1 MVGSAQA
8 RRSGHSGAGMSDILL
23 RTGSLRFG
31 YPQNSGMFRKSG
43 LREVIKGVDLAIPR
57 GSVLGLVGES
67 GSGKT
72 TLGRLLVRLLQ
83 PTSGGI
89 AFDGIEIGDLGEA
102 ELRPL
107 RARIQMIFQDP
118 QSSLNPRLRLAVA
131 LTRPL
136 QVFGRLKGRR
146 DQRDRAAELLDLVG
160 LPPHFIDRYPH
171 ELSGGQ
177 RQRAGIA
184 RALALEPD
192 FIVAD
197 EIVSGLD
204 VSTQAHI
211 LLLLKELRA
220 RLGLT
225 MVFIS
230 HDLSLVRVLCDDVAI
245 LYHGEVVEYGPVA
258 RVFATPQHA
267 YTRQLLAA
275 IPLPD
280 VEPGWLDEAPPI
292 VVPQQQ
298 Q

>member
-1 MVGSAQA
+1 MTDV
-8 RRSGHSGAGMSDILL
+8 LL
-23 RTGSLRFG
+23 RTGGLCFA
-31 YPQNSGMFRKSG
+31 YPQRSG
-43 LREVIKGVDLAIPR
+43 LFRRRILRDVITRVDLAVPR
-57 GSVLGLVGES
+57 GSALGLVGES

-72 TLGRLLVRLLQ
+72 TLGRLLVRLLE

-89 AFDGIEIGDLGEA
+89 QFDGIEISDLDEA
-102 ELRPL
+102 DMRPL

-118 QSSLNPRLRLAVA
+118 QSSLNPRLRLGTT

-136 QVFGRLKGRR
+136 SVHGRIKGRR
-146 DQRDRAAELLDLVG
+146 QQRERAAALLDLVG
-160 LPPHFIDRYPH
+160 LPADFAERYPH

-230 HDLSLVRVLCDDVAI
+230 HDLSVVRVLCDDVAI
-245 LYHGEVVEYGPVA
+245 LQHGEVVEYGPVA
-258 RVFATPQHA
+258 RVFSAPQHP
-267 YTRQLLAA
+267 YTQQLLAA

-280 VEPGWLDEAPPI
+280 VEPGWLDEQRPTA
-292 VVPQQQ
+292 VSQTRGSAA
-298 Q
+298 

>member
-1 MVGSAQA
+1 
-8 RRSGHSGAGMSDILL
+8 MSDILL
-23 RTGSLRFG
+23 RTGSLSFAYAERAG
-31 YPQNSGMFRKSG
+31 LFRRAS
-43 LREVIKGVDLAIPR
+43 LREVVKRVDLAVPR

-72 TLGRLLVRLLQ
+72 TLGRLLVRLLR
-83 PTSGGI
+83 PASGGI
-89 AFDGIEIGDLGEA
+89 QFDGVEIGNLDEA
-102 ELRPL
+102 EMQPL

-118 QSSLNPRLRLAVA
+118 QSSLNPRLPLGVT

-136 QVFGRLKGRR
+136 QVYGRLKGRR
-146 DQRDRAAELLDLVG
+146 DRRDRAAALLDLVG
-160 LPPHFIDRYPH
+160 LPTGFVDRYPH

-184 RALALEPD
+184 RALALEPE

-211 LLLLKELRA
+211 LLLLKELRT

-225 MVFIS
+225 LVFIS
-230 HDLSLVRVLCDDVAI
+230 HDLSVVRVLCDDVAI
-245 LYHGEVVEYGPVA
+245 LQHGEVVEYGPVA
-258 RVFATPQHA
+258 RIFNSPRHA
-267 YTRQLLAA
+267 YTRQLLSA

-280 VEPGWLDEAPPI
+280 VEPGWLDDAGPI
-292 VVPQQQ
+292 VPSHQQGSAA
-298 Q
+298 

>member
-1 MVGSAQA
+1 
-8 RRSGHSGAGMSDILL
+8 MSDILL
-23 RTGSLRFG
+23 RTAGLSFAYPEPATALFRRPALRDIVK
-31 YPQNSGMFRKSG
+31 Q
-43 LREVIKGVDLAIPR
+43 VDLAVPR

-72 TLGRLLVRLLQ
+72 TLGRLLVRLLR

-89 AFDGIEIGDLGEA
+89 QFDGVEIGHLGEA

-107 RARIQMIFQDP
+107 RSRIQMIFQDP
-118 QSSLNPRLRLAVA
+118 QSSLNPRLKLAVA

-136 QVFGRLKGRR
+136 EVFGRLKGKR
-146 DQRDRAAELLDLVG
+146 DQRDRAAALLDLVG
-160 LPPHFIDRYPH
+160 LPTYFIDRYPH

-211 LLLLKELRA
+211 LLLIRELRT

-225 MVFIS
+225 LVFIS
-230 HDLSLVRVLCDDVAI
+230 HDLSVIRVLCDDVAI
-245 LYHGEVVEYGPVA
+245 LQHGAVVETGPVA
-258 RVFATPQHA
+258 RIFERPQHA
-267 YTRQLLAA
+267 YTRDLLSA

-280 VEPGWLDEAPPI
+280 VEPGWLTDQQQVP
-292 VVPQQQ
+292 VPQQQ
-298 Q
+298 GSAA

>member
-1 MVGSAQA
+1 MT
-8 RRSGHSGAGMSDILL
+8 DILV
-23 RTGSLRFG
+23 RTGSLTFA
-31 YPQNSGMFRKSG
+31 YPERPSAFFQRPT
-43 LREVIKGVDLAIPR
+43 LREVVKRVDLAVPR

-72 TLGRLLVRLLQ
+72 TLGRLLVRLLR

-89 AFDGIEIGDLGEA
+89 QFDGVEIGNLSDA

-118 QSSLNPRLRLAVA
+118 QSSLNPRLRLAVT

-146 DQRDRAAELLDLVG
+146 DRRDRAAALLDLVG
-160 LPPHFIDRYPH
+160 LPPHFVDRYPH

-211 LLLLKELRA
+211 LLLIRELRK

-225 MVFIS
+225 LVFIS
-230 HDLSLVRVLCDDVAI
+230 HDLSVIRVLCDEVAI
-245 LYHGEVVEYGPVA
+245 LQHGEIVESGPVA
-258 RVFATPQHA
+258 RIFERPQHA
-267 YTRQLLAA
+267 YTRDLLSA

-280 VEPGWLDEAPPI
+280 VEPGWLNDRPEVSIPH
-292 VVPQQQ
+292 QQGSAA
-298 Q
+298 

>member
-1 MVGSAQA
+1 MN
-8 RRSGHSGAGMSDILL
+8 DILL
-23 RTGSLRFG
+23 RTGNLSFG
-31 YPQNSGMFRKSG
+31 YPERTGLLRKPH
-43 LREVIKGVDLAIPR
+43 LRQVIRAIDLAVPR

-72 TLGRLLVRLLQ
+72 TLGRLLVRLLT

-89 AFDGIEIGDLGEA
+89 QFDGVEIGGLDEA
-102 ELRPL
+102 ALHPL

-118 QSSLNPRLRLAVA
+118 QSSLNPRLRLGTT

-136 QVFGRLKGRR
+136 EVHGRLRGRQDR
-146 DQRDRAAELLDLVG
+146 RERAAALLELVG
-160 LPPHFIDRYPH
+160 LPTEFADRYPH

-230 HDLSLVRVLCDDVAI
+230 HDLSVVRVLCDDVAI
-245 LYHGEVVEYGPVA
+245 LHHGEVVEYGPVA
-258 RVFATPQHA
+258 NVFGAPQHA
-267 YTRQLLAA
+267 YTQRLLTA

-280 VEPGWLDEAPPI
+280 VEPGWLDESLP
-292 VVPQQQ
+292 VVTPQQQ
-298 Q
+298 GSAA

>member
-1 MVGSAQA
+1 MLTP
-8 RRSGHSGAGMSDILL
+8 HDTTDIAVEAHGLVK
-23 RTGSLRFG
+23 RFG
-31 YPQNSGMFRKSG
+31 DTTA
-43 LREVIKGVDLAIPR
+43 LDGVDLAVPR

-72 TLGRLLVRLLQ
+72 TLGRLLVRLLK

-89 AFDGIEIGDLGEA
+89 QFDGVEIGRLDET

-118 QSSLNPRLRLAVA
+118 QSSLNPRLRLGTT

-136 QVFGRLKGRR
+136 GVHGRLKGKG
-146 DQRDRAAELLDLVG
+146 DQRERAAALLNLVG
-160 LPPHFIDRYPH
+160 LPAEFADRYPH

-184 RALALEPD
+184 RALALDPD

-211 LLLLKELRA
+211 LLLLKDLRA

-230 HDLSLVRVLCDDVAI
+230 HDLSVVRVLCDDVAI
-245 LYHGEVVEYGPVA
+245 LHHGEVVEYGPVA
-258 RVFATPQHA
+258 KVFGAPQHA

-280 VEPGWLDEAPPI
+280 VEPGWLDHSPP
-292 VVPQQQ
+292 VATPQQQ
-298 Q
+298 GSAA

>member
-1 MVGSAQA
+1 
-8 RRSGHSGAGMSDILL
+8 MSDVLL
-23 RTGSLRFG
+23 RTGSLSFA
-31 YPQNSGMFRKSG
+31 YPQRTGLFRRPV
-43 LREVIKGVDLAIPR
+43 LREVIRGVDLAVPR

-72 TLGRLLVRLLQ
+72 TLGRLLVRLLE

-89 AFDGIEIGDLGEA
+89 QFDGVELGHLSEA
-102 ELRPL
+102 EMRPL

-118 QSSLNPRLRLAVA
+118 QSSLNPRLRLGVT

-136 QVFGRLKGRR
+136 QVYGRLTGRR
-146 DQRDRAAELLDLVG
+146 DRRDRAAALLDLVG
-160 LPPHFIDRYPH
+160 LPGAFVDRYPH

-225 MVFIS
+225 LVFIS
-230 HDLSLVRVLCDDVAI
+230 HDLSVVRVLCDDVAI
-245 LYHGEVVEYGPVA
+245 LHHGEVVEYGPVA
-258 RVFATPQHA
+258 RIFSSPQHA
-267 YTRQLLAA
+267 YTRQLLTA

-280 VEPGWLDEAPPI
+280 VEPGWLDESNPFVAH
-292 VVPQQQ
+292 QQGSAA
-298 Q
+298 

>member
-1 MVGSAQA
+1 MT
-8 RRSGHSGAGMSDILL
+8 DILL
-23 RTGSLRFG
+23 RTGSLSFA
-31 YPQNSGMFRKSG
+31 YPERAGLFRRASM
-43 LREVIKGVDLAIPR
+43 REVVKRVDLAVPR
-57 GSVLGLVGES
+57 GTVLGLVGES

-72 TLGRLLVRLLQ
+72 TLGRLLVRLLK

-89 AFDGIEIGDLGEA
+89 QFDGIEIGGLGEA
-102 ELRPL
+102 EMRPL

-118 QSSLNPRLRLAVA
+118 QSSLNPRLRLGTT

-136 QVFGRLKGRR
+136 QVYGRLKGRR
-146 DQRDRAAELLDLVG
+146 DRRDCAAALLDLVG
-160 LPPHFIDRYPH
+160 LPADFVDRYPH

-211 LLLLKELRA
+211 LLLLKDLQK

-230 HDLSLVRVLCDDVAI
+230 HDLSVIRVLCNDVAI
-245 LYHGEVVEYGPVA
+245 LQHGEVVETGPVA
-258 RVFATPQHA
+258 RIFASPQHP
-267 YTRQLLAA
+267 YSRELLAA

-280 VEPGWLDEAPPI
+280 VEPGWLDEPSANAIPH
-292 VVPQQQ
+292 QQGSAA
-298 Q
+298 

>member
-1 MVGSAQA
+1 MTDV
-8 RRSGHSGAGMSDILL
+8 LL
-23 RTGSLRFG
+23 RTGALCFA
-31 YPQNSGMFRKSG
+31 YPQRSG
-43 LREVIKGVDLAIPR
+43 LLRCRILRDVIKRVDLAVPR

-72 TLGRLLVRLLQ
+72 TLGRLLVRLLE

-89 AFDGIEIGDLGEA
+89 QFDGIEIGDLDEA
-102 ELRPL
+102 DMRPL

-118 QSSLNPRLRLAVA
+118 QSSLNPRLRLGTT

-136 QVFGRLKGRR
+136 SAHGRIKGRR
-146 DQRDRAAELLDLVG
+146 QQRERAAALLDLVG
-160 LPPHFIDRYPH
+160 LPADFADRYPH

-230 HDLSLVRVLCDDVAI
+230 HDLSVVRVLCDDVAI
-245 LYHGEVVEYGPVA
+245 LQHGEVVEYGPVA
-258 RVFATPQHA
+258 RVFSAPQHP
-267 YTRQLLAA
+267 YTQQLLAA

-280 VEPGWLDEAPPI
+280 VEPGWLDEQPT
-292 VVPQQQ
+292 VVSQQQ
-298 Q
+298 GSAA

>member
-1 MVGSAQA
+1 MTD
-8 RRSGHSGAGMSDILL
+8 MLL
-23 RTGSLRFG
+23 RTGRLSFAYPERSSSLFKRAA
-31 YPQNSGMFRKSG
+31 M
-43 LREVIKGVDLAIPR
+43 REVVKRVDLAVPR

-89 AFDGIEIGDLGEA
+89 QFDGVEIGNLTEA

-107 RARIQMIFQDP
+107 RKRIQMIFQDP
-118 QSSLNPRLRLAVA
+118 QSSLNPRLRLGVT

-136 QVFGRLKGRR
+136 QIYGRLQGRQ
-146 DQRDRAAELLDLVG
+146 DQRDRAAALLDLVG
-160 LPPHFIDRYPH
+160 LPTGLMDRYPH

-211 LLLLKELRA
+211 LLLLRELRA

-230 HDLSLVRVLCDDVAI
+230 HDLSVVRVLCDDVAI
-245 LYHGEVVEYGPVA
+245 LQHGEIVEYGPVA
-258 RVFATPQHA
+258 RIFNSPQHP
-267 YTRQLLAA
+267 YTRQLLSA

-280 VEPGWLDEAPPI
+280 VEPGWLDDSSPFFLSHQRGSAA
-292 VVPQQQ
+292 
-298 Q
+298 

>member
-1 MVGSAQA
+1 MT
-8 RRSGHSGAGMSDILL
+8 DILL
-23 RTGSLRFG
+23 RTVHLSFA
-31 YPQNSGMFRKSG
+31 YPERSTSIFKQPAM
-43 LREVIKGVDLAIPR
+43 REVVKRVDLAVPR

-89 AFDGIEIGDLGEA
+89 QFDGAENSRLGEA

-118 QSSLNPRLRLAVA
+118 QSSLNPRLRLGVT

-136 QVFGRLKGRR
+136 QVRGRLKGRQDR
-146 DQRDRAAELLDLVG
+146 RDRAAALLDLVG
-160 LPPHFIDRYPH
+160 LPIGLIDRYPH

-211 LLLLKELRA
+211 LLLLKELRT

-225 MVFIS
+225 VVFIS
-230 HDLSLVRVLCDDVAI
+230 HDLSVVRALCDDVAI
-245 LYHGEVVEYGPVA
+245 LQHGEIVEFGPVA
-258 RVFATPQHA
+258 RIFNVPQHA
-267 YTRQLLAA
+267 YTRQLLSA

-280 VEPGWLDEAPPI
+280 VQPGWLDDSSPFSLSHQRGSAA
-292 VVPQQQ
+292 
-298 Q
+298 

>member
-1 MVGSAQA
+1 MTE
-8 RRSGHSGAGMSDILL
+8 ILL
-23 RTGSLRFG
+23 RTGDLSFA
-31 YPQNSGMFRKSG
+31 YPERTGLFRSPAM
-43 LREVIKGVDLAIPR
+43 RAVIRGVELAVPR

-72 TLGRLLVRLLQ
+72 TLGRLLVRLLE

-89 AFDGIEIGDLGEA
+89 QFDGIEISHLSEA

-118 QSSLNPRLRLAVA
+118 QSSLNPRLRLAA
-131 LTRPL
+131 TLTRPL
-136 QVFGRLKGRR
+136 LLHGRMKTRR
-146 DQRDRAAELLDLVG
+146 EQRDRAAGLLDLVD
-160 LPPHFIDRYPH
+160 LPPAFVDRYPH

-184 RALALEPD
+184 RALALQPD

-211 LLLLKELRA
+211 LTLLKDLRA

-230 HDLSLVRVLCDDVAI
+230 HDLSVVRVLCDDVAI
-245 LYHGEVVEYGPVA
+245 LNRGEVVEYGPVA
-258 RVFATPQHA
+258 RIYSSPQHA

-280 VEPGWLDEAPPI
+280 VEPGWLEESSPI
-292 VVPQQQ
+292 VSPQQQ
-298 Q
+298 GSAA

>member
-1 MVGSAQA
+1 MTE
-8 RRSGHSGAGMSDILL
+8 ILL
-23 RTGSLRFG
+23 RTGNLSFA
-31 YPQNSGMFRKSG
+31 YPERTGLFRRALS
-43 LREVIKGVDLAIPR
+43 REIVKRVDLAVPR

-72 TLGRLLVRLLQ
+72 TLGRLLVRLLK

-89 AFDGIEIGDLGEA
+89 QFDGVEIGGISEA
-102 ELRPL
+102 EMRPL

-118 QSSLNPRLRLAVA
+118 QSSLNPRLRLGVT

-136 QVFGRLKGRR
+136 KVYGHIRGRR
-146 DQRDRAAELLDLVG
+146 DQRDRAAALLDLVG
-160 LPPHFIDRYPH
+160 LPTAFVDRYPH

-211 LLLLKELRA
+211 LLLLRELRT

-225 MVFIS
+225 LVFIS
-230 HDLSLVRVLCDDVAI
+230 HDLS
-245 LYHGEVVEYGPVA
+245 
-258 RVFATPQHA
+258 
-267 YTRQLLAA
+267 
-275 IPLPD
+275 
-280 VEPGWLDEAPPI
+280 
-292 VVPQQQ
+292 
-298 Q
+298 

>member
-1 MVGSAQA
+1 
-8 RRSGHSGAGMSDILL
+8 MSDILL
-23 RTGSLRFG
+23 RTSSLCFG
-31 YPQNSGMFRKSG
+31 YSQNNGLLRKPG
-43 LREVIKGVDLAIPR
+43 LRDVIKGVDLAVPR

-72 TLGRLLVRLLQ
+72 TLGRLLVRLLR

-89 AFDGIEIGDLGEA
+89 QFDGIEIGGLGDA
-102 ELRPL
+102 ALRPL

-118 QSSLNPRLRLAVA
+118 KSSLNPRLRLGTT

-136 QVFGRLKGRR
+136 KAYDRLNGSR
-146 DQRDRAAELLDLVG
+146 DQRERAAALLNLVG
-160 LPPHFIDRYPH
+160 LPAEFADRYPH

-211 LLLLKELRA
+211 LLLLKELRT

-225 MVFIS
+225 MVFIG

-245 LYHGEVVEYGPVA
+245 LYRGEVVEYGRVA
-258 RVFATPQHA
+258 RVFDAPQHS

-280 VEPGWLDEAPPI
+280 VEPGWLDNSLPVI
-292 VVPQQQ
+292 TPQQQ
-298 Q
+298 GSAA

>member
-1 MVGSAQA
+1 
-8 RRSGHSGAGMSDILL
+8 MSDILL
-23 RTGSLRFG
+23 RTGSLSFG
-31 YPQNSGMFRKSG
+31 YPERTGLFRRPA
-43 LREVIKGVDLAIPR
+43 LREVLRRIDLAVPR

-72 TLGRLLVRLLQ
+72 TLGRLLVRLLE

-89 AFDGIEIGDLGEA
+89 QFDGVEIGHLDEA
-102 ELRPL
+102 EMRPL

-118 QSSLNPRLRLAVA
+118 QSSLNPRLRLGIT

-136 QVFGRLKGRR
+136 QVHGRLSGRR
-146 DQRDRAAELLDLVG
+146 DRRDRAAALLDLVG
-160 LPPHFIDRYPH
+160 LPTAFVDRYPH

-184 RALALEPD
+184 RALALQPD

-211 LLLLKELRA
+211 LLLLKDLRA

-225 MVFIS
+225 LVFIS
-230 HDLSLVRVLCDDVAI
+230 HDLSVVRVLCDDVAI
-245 LYHGEVVEYGPVA
+245 LQQGDLVEYGPVA
-258 RVFATPQHA
+258 RIFASPQHA
-267 YTRQLLAA
+267 YTRQLLSA

-280 VEPGWLDEAPPI
+280 DEPGWLDDSGPFVAHL
-292 VVPQQQ
+292 QGSAA
-298 Q
+298 

>member
-1 MVGSAQA
+1 MT
-8 RRSGHSGAGMSDILL
+8 DILL
-23 RTGSLRFG
+23 RTGSLSFA
-31 YPQNSGMFRKSG
+31 YPERAGLFRRKA
-43 LREVIKGVDLAIPR
+43 LRDVVKRVDLAVPR

-72 TLGRLLVRLLQ
+72 TLGRLLVRLLR

-89 AFDGIEIGDLGEA
+89 QFDGIEIGGLA
-102 ELRPL
+102 ETEMRPL

-118 QSSLNPRLRLAVA
+118 QSSLNPRLRLGVT

-136 QVFGRLKGRR
+136 QVHGRLQRRR
-146 DQRDRAAELLDLVG
+146 DRRDRAASLLDLVG
-160 LPPHFIDRYPH
+160 LPTGLIDRYPH

-211 LLLLKELRA
+211 LLLVRELRA
-220 RLGLT
+220 SLGLT

-230 HDLSLVRVLCDDVAI
+230 HDLSVVRVLCDDVAI
-245 LYHGEVVEYGPVA
+245 LQHGEVVEYGPVA
-258 RVFATPQHA
+258 RIFSAPQHA

-280 VEPGWLDEAPPI
+280 VEPGWLDDSSPI
-292 VVPQQQ
+292 VPSLQQGSAA
-298 Q
+298 

>member
-1 MVGSAQA
+1 MTDV
-8 RRSGHSGAGMSDILL
+8 LL
-23 RTGSLRFG
+23 RTASLSFA
-31 YPQNSGMFRKSG
+31 YPQRRGLFRRRI
-43 LREVIKGVDLAIPR
+43 LHEVIKHVDLAVPR

-72 TLGRLLVRLLQ
+72 TFGRLLVRLLK

-89 AFDGIEIGDLGEA
+89 QFDGVEISDLDEA
-102 ELRPL
+102 AMRPL

-118 QSSLNPRLRLAVA
+118 QSSLNPRLRLGTT

-136 QVFGRLKGRR
+136 SVHGRLKGRQ
-146 DQRDRAAELLDLVG
+146 DQRERAAALLDLVG
-160 LPPHFIDRYPH
+160 LPADFAERYPH

-230 HDLSLVRVLCDDVAI
+230 HDLSVVRVLCDDVAI
-245 LYHGEVVEYGPVA
+245 LQHGEVVEYGPVA
-258 RVFATPQHA
+258 KVFGAPQHA
-267 YTRQLLAA
+267 YTKQLLAA

-280 VEPGWLDEAPPI
+280 IEPGWLDEPRPA
-292 VVPQQQ
+292 VVSQQQ
-298 Q
+298 GSAA

>member
-1 MVGSAQA
+1 MTE
-8 RRSGHSGAGMSDILL
+8 ILL
-23 RTGSLRFG
+23 RTGSLSFA
-31 YPQNSGMFRKSG
+31 YPERAGLFRRQVARDVVK
-43 LREVIKGVDLAIPR
+43 RVDLAVPR

-89 AFDGIEIGDLGEA
+89 QFDGIEIGNLAEA
-102 ELRPL
+102 EMRPL

-118 QSSLNPRLRLAVA
+118 QSSLNPRLRLGVT

-136 QVFGRLKGRR
+136 QVHGQLQRRR
-146 DQRDRAAELLDLVG
+146 DRRDCAAALLDLVG
-160 LPPHFIDRYPH
+160 LPTGLIDRYPH

-211 LLLLKELRA
+211 LVLLRELRA

-230 HDLSLVRVLCDDVAI
+230 HDLSVVRVLCDDVAI
-245 LYHGEVVEYGPVA
+245 LQHGEVVEYGPVA
-258 RVFATPQHA
+258 RIFSSPQHA

-280 VEPGWLDEAPPI
+280 VEPGWLDDSTPI
-292 VVPQQQ
+292 VPSLQQGSAA
-298 Q
+298 

>member
-1 MVGSAQA
+1 
-8 RRSGHSGAGMSDILL
+8 MSDILL

-31 YPQNSGMFRKSG
+31 YPQRSGLFGKPT
-43 LREVIKGVDLAIPR
+43 LREVIKGVDLVVPR

-72 TLGRLLVRLLQ
+72 TLGRVLVRLLQ

-89 AFDGIEIGDLGEA
+89 QFDGVEISGLSDA
-102 ELRPL
+102 EMRPL

-118 QSSLNPRLRLAVA
+118 QSSLNPRLRLGTT

-136 QVFGRLKGRR
+136 GAYGRLKGKR
-146 DQRDRAAELLDLVG
+146 DQRERAAALLELVG
-160 LPPHFIDRYPH
+160 LPAEFADRYPN

-245 LYHGEVVEYGPVA
+245 LYQGEVVEYGPVA
-258 RVFATPQHA
+258 RVFGSPQHA

-280 VEPGWLDEAPPI
+280 VEPGWLDDTPPL
-292 VVPQQQ
+292 PTSKQQGSAA
-298 Q
+298 

>member
-1 MVGSAQA
+1 MTDV
-8 RRSGHSGAGMSDILL
+8 LL
-23 RTGSLRFG
+23 RTEGLCFS
-31 YPQNSGMFRKSG
+31 YPQRTG
-43 LREVIKGVDLAIPR
+43 LFARPRYREVIKKVDLAVPR

-72 TLGRLLVRLLQ
+72 TLGRLLVRLLK

-89 AFDGIEIGDLGEA
+89 QFDGTEISQLDEP
-102 ELRPL
+102 EMRPL

-118 QSSLNPRLRLAVA
+118 QSSLNPRLRLGTT

-136 QVFGRLKGRR
+136 VVHGQIKGRA
-146 DQRDRAAELLDLVG
+146 DQRERAAALLNLVG
-160 LPPHFIDRYPH
+160 LPAEFADRYPH

-211 LLLLKELRA
+211 LLLLKELRTG
-220 RLGLT
+220 LGLT
-225 MVFIS
+225 MMFIS
-230 HDLSLVRVLCDDVAI
+230 HDLSVVRVVCDDVAI
-245 LYHGEVVEYGPVA
+245 LQHGDVVEYGPVA
-258 RVFATPQHA
+258 KVFGAPQHP

-280 VEPGWLDEAPPI
+280 VEPGWLDDTRPA
-292 VVPQQQ
+292 VVSQPQGSAA
-298 Q
+298 

>member
-1 MVGSAQA
+1 MTG
-8 RRSGHSGAGMSDILL
+8 ILL
-23 RTGSLRFG
+23 RTGSLSFA
-31 YPQNSGMFRKSG
+31 YPERAGLFRRKA
-43 LREVIKGVDLAIPR
+43 LRDVVKRVDLAVPR

-72 TLGRLLVRLLQ
+72 TLGRLLVRLLR

-89 AFDGIEIGDLGEA
+89 QFDGIEIGGLA
-102 ELRPL
+102 ETEMRPL

-118 QSSLNPRLRLAVA
+118 QSSLNPRLRLGVT

-136 QVFGRLKGRR
+136 QVHGRLQRRR
-146 DQRDRAAELLDLVG
+146 DRRDRAASLLDLVG
-160 LPPHFIDRYPH
+160 LPTGLIDRYPH

-211 LLLLKELRA
+211 LLLVKELRA

-230 HDLSLVRVLCDDVAI
+230 HDLSVVRVLCDDVAI
-245 LYHGEVVEYGPVA
+245 LQHGEVVEYGPVA
-258 RVFATPQHA
+258 RIFSAPQHA

-280 VEPGWLDEAPPI
+280 VEPGWLDDSSPI
-292 VVPQQQ
+292 VPSLQQGSAA
-298 Q
+298 

>member
-1 MVGSAQA
+1 MT
-8 RRSGHSGAGMSDILL
+8 DILL
-23 RTGSLRFG
+23 RTGQLSFA
-31 YPQNSGMFRKSG
+31 YPQRSSSLFKRSPM
-43 LREVIKGVDLAIPR
+43 REVVKQVNLAVPR

-72 TLGRLLVRLLQ
+72 TLGRLLVRLLR

-89 AFDGIEIGDLGEA
+89 QFDGAEIGQLGEH

-107 RARIQMIFQDP
+107 RTRIQMIFQDP
-118 QSSLNPRLRLAVA
+118 QSSLNPRLRLCVT

-136 QVFGRLKGRR
+136 QIHGRLKGRR
-146 DQRDRAAELLDLVG
+146 DQRDRAAALLDLVG
-160 LPPHFIDRYPH
+160 LPTGLVDRFPH

-211 LLLLKELRA
+211 LLLLRELRA

-230 HDLSLVRVLCDDVAI
+230 HDLSVVRVLCDDVAI
-245 LYHGEVVEYGPVA
+245 LQHGEVVEYGPVA
-258 RVFATPQHA
+258 KIFSAPQHP
-267 YTRQLLAA
+267 YTQQLLSA

-280 VEPGWLDEAPPI
+280 VEPGWLDDSSPLFFY
-292 VVPQQQ
+292 QQRGSAA
-298 Q
+298 

>member
-1 MVGSAQA
+1 
-8 RRSGHSGAGMSDILL
+8 MSDILL
-23 RTGSLRFG
+23 RTGSLSFG
-31 YPQNSGMFRKSG
+31 YPERAGLLRKPR
-43 LREVIKGVDLAIPR
+43 LREVIKSVDLTVPR

-72 TLGRLLVRLLQ
+72 TLGRLLVRLLK

-89 AFDGIEIGDLGEA
+89 QFDGIEIGQFDEA

-118 QSSLNPRLRLAVA
+118 QSSLNPRLRLGAT

-136 QVFGRLKGRR
+136 MVHGRLQGRR
-146 DQRDRAAELLDLVG
+146 EQRERAAALLDLVG
-160 LPPHFIDRYPH
+160 LPAAFADRYPH

-184 RALALEPD
+184 RALALQPD

-230 HDLSLVRVLCDDVAI
+230 HDLSVVRVLCDDVAI
-245 LYHGEVVEYGPVA
+245 LNHGEVVEYGPVA
-258 RVFATPQHA
+258 RVFGAPQHP
-267 YTRQLLAA
+267 YTQRLLAS

-280 VEPGWLDEAPPI
+280 VEPGWLDDSSP
-292 VVPQQQ
+292 VVTPQQQ
-298 Q
+298 GSAA

>member
-1 MVGSAQA
+1 V
-8 RRSGHSGAGMSDILL
+8 
-23 RTGSLRFG
+23 
-31 YPQNSGMFRKSG
+31 
-43 LREVIKGVDLAIPR
+43 PR

-72 TLGRLLVRLLQ
+72 TLGRLLVRLLK
-83 PTSGGI
+83 PTAGGI
-89 AFDGIEIGDLGEA
+89 QFDGVEIGRLDEA

-118 QSSLNPRLRLAVA
+118 QSSLNPRLRLGTT

-136 QVFGRLKGRR
+136 EVHGRLKGKSDRR
-146 DQRDRAAELLDLVG
+146 ERAVGLLNLVG
-160 LPPHFIDRYPH
+160 LPPEFADRYPH

-211 LLLLKELRA
+211 MLLLKDLRA

-230 HDLSLVRVLCDDVAI
+230 HDLSVVRVLCDDVAI
-245 LYHGEVVEYGPVA
+245 LHQGEVVEYGPVE
-258 RVFATPQHA
+258 RVFGTPQHA

-280 VEPGWLDEAPPI
+280 VEPGWLDDTPQL
-292 VVPQQQ
+292 VTPQQQ
-298 Q
+298 GSAA

>member
-1 MVGSAQA
+1 MTE
-8 RRSGHSGAGMSDILL
+8 ILL
-23 RTGSLRFG
+23 RTASLSFG
-31 YPQNSGMFRKSG
+31 YPERTGLFRVPAM
-43 LREVIKGVDLAIPR
+43 RTVIKGVDLAVPR

-72 TLGRLLVRLLQ
+72 TLGRLLVRLLE

-89 AFDGIEIGDLGEA
+89 QFDDVEISHLTER

-118 QSSLNPRLRLAVA
+118 QSSLNPRLRLAA
-131 LTRPL
+131 TLTRPL
-136 QVFGRLKGRR
+136 AVHGRIKSRR
-146 DQRDRAAELLDLVG
+146 QQRDRAAALLDLVG
-160 LPPHFIDRYPH
+160 LPAAFVDRYPH

-211 LLLLKELRA
+211 LTLLKDLRA

-230 HDLSLVRVLCDDVAI
+230 HDLSVVRVLCDDVAI
-245 LYHGEVVEYGPVA
+245 LDHGEVVESGPVA
-258 RVFATPQHA
+258 RIYASPQHA
-267 YTRQLLAA
+267 YTRQLLGS

-280 VEPGWLDEAPPI
+280 VEPGWLDEAAPR
-292 VVPQQQ
+292 VVSPQQQ
-298 Q
+298 GSAA

>member
-1 MVGSAQA
+1 
-8 RRSGHSGAGMSDILL
+8 MSDILV

-31 YPQNSGMFRKSG
+31 YPQRDGLFRKPSP
-43 LREVIKGVDLAIPR
+43 REVIKGVDLVVPR

-89 AFDGIEIGDLGEA
+89 QFDGVEIGSLDEA
-102 ELRPL
+102 GMRPL

-118 QSSLNPRLRLAVA
+118 QSSLNPRLRLGTT

-136 QVFGRLKGRR
+136 AAYGRLKGRR
-146 DQRDRAAELLDLVG
+146 DQRERAAALFNLVG
-160 LPPHFIDRYPH
+160 LPAGFIDRYPN

-184 RALALEPD
+184 RALTLEPD

-245 LYHGEVVEYGPVA
+245 LYQGEVVEYGPVA
-258 RVFATPQHA
+258 RVFGAPQHA

-280 VEPGWLDEAPPI
+280 VEPGWLDDVPPT
-292 VVPQQQ
+292 VTAQQQ
-298 Q
+298 QGSAA

>member
-1 MVGSAQA
+1 
-8 RRSGHSGAGMSDILL
+8 MSDILV
-23 RTGSLRFG
+23 RTASLNFG
-31 YPQNSGMFRKSG
+31 YPEPAAGLFQQRTLRAVVKS
-43 LREVIKGVDLAIPR
+43 VDLAIPR

-89 AFDGIEIGDLGEA
+89 QFDGVEISQLGEA

-118 QSSLNPRLRLAVA
+118 QSSLNPRLRLGVT

-136 QVFGRLKGRR
+136 QVFGRLKGSRDRR
-146 DQRDRAAELLDLVG
+146 DLAAALLDLVG
-160 LPPHFIDRYPH
+160 LPTSFVDRYPH

-177 RQRAGIA
+177 RQRIGIA
-184 RALALEPD
+184 RALALQPD

-197 EIVSGLD
+197 EVVSGLD
-204 VSTQAHI
+204 VSTQAYI
-211 LLLLKELRA
+211 LLLLKDLQK

-225 MVFIS
+225 LVFIS
-230 HDLSLVRVLCDDVAI
+230 HDLSVVRVMCDDVAI
-245 LYHGEVVEYGPVA
+245 LQQGEVVEAGPVA
-258 RVFATPQHA
+258 QIFDRPQHA
-267 YTRQLLAA
+267 YTRDLLAA

-280 VEPGWLDEAPPI
+280 VEPGWLDDRSETAMTR
-292 VVPQQQ
+292 QQGSAA
-298 Q
+298 

>member
-1 MVGSAQA
+1 MT
-8 RRSGHSGAGMSDILL
+8 DILL
-23 RTGSLRFG
+23 RTGSLSFA
-31 YPQNSGMFRKSG
+31 YPERAGLFRRRSR
-43 LREVIKGVDLAIPR
+43 REVVKRVDLAVPR

-72 TLGRLLVRLLQ
+72 TLGRLLVRLLR

-89 AFDGIEIGDLGEA
+89 QFDGIEIGNLGEA
-102 ELRPL
+102 EMRPL

-118 QSSLNPRLRLAVA
+118 QSSLNPRLRLGVT

-136 QVFGRLKGRR
+136 KVYGRLKGRR
-146 DQRDRAAELLDLVG
+146 DRRDRAAALLDLVG
-160 LPPHFIDRYPH
+160 LPIGFVDRYPH

-211 LLLLKELRA
+211 LLLLKELGA

-225 MVFIS
+225 VVFIS
-230 HDLSLVRVLCDDVAI
+230 HDLSVVRVLCDDVAI
-245 LYHGEVVEYGPVA
+245 LQLGEIVEFGPVA
-258 RVFATPQHA
+258 RIFNSPRHA
-267 YTRQLLAA
+267 YTRQLLSA

-280 VEPGWLDEAPPI
+280 VEPGWLDDSNPNVI
-292 VVPQQQ
+292 SHQQGSAA
-298 Q
+298 